1 MSARS
6 KTKSQLPATVDDKPG
21 AAARAL
27 SQIIERGARVQG
39 PAVRAY
45 VERLREGSP
54 DATPAEIV
62 TKLEKQYLA
71 AVMASGAA
79 VGSAA
84 AIPGIGTL
92 AALSAVAGETVV
104 FLEATALFV
113 LAVAEVHGI
122 PAEHRERRRALV
134 LAVLVGEDSK
144 HAIAE
149 LLGPGRTKGAWLSD
163 GAATLPLPAV
173 SQLNSRLLRYFVKR
187 YALRRGAIMFGKL
200 LPVGIGAVVGG
211 VGNRLMGKR
220 IIEQRAYRVRF
231 PAAALAVEIAR
242 AAGAAGLKSSLRR
255 LALLSSPRL
264 GEALAFRRRRCG
276 VPQAGRKKEYRR
288 ASVRSDSCR
297 TEGIEAS
304 SCREQFNFTIRTERV
319 VGRGDVSQV
328 PRRPLLGRSELA

>member
-6 KTKSQLPATVDDKPG
+6 KTKSLPATRNGTDENPS
-21 AAARAL
+21 AAARVL

-39 PAVRAY
+39 PAIRAY

-54 DATPAEIV
+54 DVTPAEIV

-84 AIPGIGTL
+84 AVPGIGTL

-104 FLEATALFV
+104 FLEATAVFV
-113 LAVAEVHGI
+113 LAVAEVYGI

-134 LAVLVGEDSK
+134 LGVLVGEDSK
-144 HAIAE
+144 HAIAD
-149 LLGPGRTKGAWLSD
+149 LVGPSRTRGGAWLSD

-187 YALRRGAIMFGKL
+187 YTLRRGAIMFGKL

-220 IIEQRAYRVRF
+220 IIGN
-231 PAAALAVEIAR
+231 AR
-242 AAGAAGLKSSLRR
+242 TAFGPPPPRWPNKLHVLP
-255 LALLSSPRL
+255 SPQ
-264 GEALAFRRRRCG
+264 G
-276 VPQAGRKKEYRR
+276 
-288 ASVRSDSCR
+288 
-297 TEGIEAS
+297 
-304 SCREQFNFTIRTERV
+304 
-319 VGRGDVSQV
+319 
-328 PRRPLLGRSELA
+328 

>member
-6 KTKSQLPATVDDKPG
+6 KAKSQLPATVDDDIPVPRRVRCRRSSS
-21 AAARAL
+21 AARGC
-27 SQIIERGARVQG
+27 RARRSG
-39 PAVRAY
+39 LTSSGCAS
-45 VERLREGSP
+45 GNP

-62 TKLEKQYLA
+62 TKLEKHYLA

-84 AIPGIGTL
+84 AFPGIGTL
-92 AALSAVAGETVV
+92 VALSAVAGETVV
-104 FLEATALFV
+104 FLEATAVFV

-144 HAIAE
+144 HAVAE

-173 SQLNSRLLRYFVKR
+173 SQLNSRLLRFFVKR
-187 YALRRGAIMFGKL
+187 YTLKRGAIVFGKL

-220 IIEQRAYRVRF
+220 IIENARMAFGSPPPRW
-231 PAAALAVEIAR
+231 PAKLHVLPSR
-242 AAGAAGLKSSLRR
+242 AGLKT
-255 LALLSSPRL
+255 SP
-264 GEALAFRRRRCG
+264 A
-276 VPQAGRKKEYRR
+276 
-288 ASVRSDSCR
+288 D
-297 TEGIEAS
+297 
-304 SCREQFNFTIRTERV
+304 
-319 VGRGDVSQV
+319 
-328 PRRPLLGRSELA
+328 

>member
-6 KTKSQLPATVDDKPG
+6 KTSSQLPATVDEHPS

-27 SQIIERGARVQG
+27 SEIIERGSRVQG
-39 PAVRAY
+39 PAIRAY
-45 VERLREGSP
+45 VERLRAGSP

-62 TKLEKQYLA
+62 TRLEKHYLA

-84 AIPGIGTL
+84 AIPGVGTL

-104 FLEATALFV
+104 FLEATAVFV

-122 PAEHRERRRALV
+122 PAEHREHRRALV
-134 LAVLVGEDSK
+134 LGVLVGEDSK
-144 HAIAE
+144 HAVADLI
-149 LLGPGRTKGAWLSD
+149 GPGRTKGAWLSD

-187 YALRRGAIMFGKL
+187 YALKRSAVAFGKL

-220 IIEQRAYRVRF
+220 IIGHARMAYG
-231 PAAALAVEIAR
+231 PPP
-242 AAGAAGLKSSLRR
+242 
-255 LALLSSPRL
+255 PRWPTKLHVLPSAQHPL
-264 GEALAFRRRRCG
+264 G
-276 VPQAGRKKEYRR
+276 P
-288 ASVRSDSCR
+288 
-297 TEGIEAS
+297 
-304 SCREQFNFTIRTERV
+304 
-319 VGRGDVSQV
+319 
-328 PRRPLLGRSELA
+328 PR

>member
-6 KTKSQLPATVDDKPG
+6 KTKSQLPATVDENPST
-21 AAARAL
+21 AARVL
-27 SQIIERGARVQG
+27 SQIIERGSRVQG
-39 PAVRAY
+39 PAVKAY
-45 VERLREGSP
+45 VERLRQGNP

-84 AIPGIGTL
+84 AVPGIGTL

-134 LAVLVGEDSK
+134 LSVLVGEDSK
-144 HAIAE
+144 HAIAD
-149 LLGPGRTKGAWLSD
+149 LIGPGRTSGAWLSD

-173 SQLNSRLLRYFVKR
+173 SQLNTRLLRYFVKR
-187 YALRRGAIMFGKL
+187 YTLRRGAIMFGKL

-220 IIEQRAYRVRF
+220 IIKH
-231 PAAALAVEIAR
+231 AR
-242 AAGAAGLKSSLRR
+242 AAFGAPP
-255 LALLSSPRL
+255 PRWPAKL
-264 GEALAFRRRRCG
+264 HVLPPPPG
-276 VPQAGRKKEYRR
+276 
-288 ASVRSDSCR
+288 
-297 TEGIEAS
+297 
-304 SCREQFNFTIRTERV
+304 
-319 VGRGDVSQV
+319 
-328 PRRPLLGRSELA
+328 